1 MRYILFMKMEE
12 QTGGK
17 RKAEALENSGLQAI
31 STFPFFRLTLV
42 VLGFVRKYSF
52 VPGGVLLQVIEQLE
66 LCICIWIT
74 YKLFANVSSFFG
86 RARDK

>member
-1 MRYILFMKMEE
+1 MKMEE

-31 STFPFFRLTLV
+31 STFPFFRLMLV

-52 VPGGVLLQVIEQLE
+52 VPGGVLLQVIGQLE
-66 LCICIWIT
+66 LCICICIWIT
-74 YKLFANVSSFFG
+74 DKLFANVSSFFG

>member
-1 MRYILFMKMEE
+1 MLYMKMEK

-17 RKAEALENSGLQAI
+17 RKAEAIENSGLQAI
-31 STFPFFRLTLV
+31 STFPFFSLNVGSSRFCT
-42 VLGFVRKYSF
+42 KNSF
-52 VPGGVLLQVIEQLE
+52 VPGGVLLQVIRQLE